1 MYLNVI
7 LTIFVIVQVVT
18 IVLIYKWWNKYG
30 RKLINSFFEVKKGIS
45 GNMGDIPG
53 NMGVNP
59 ANPFGQ
65 IPDMS
70 EMMKQFSQMTKNMGK
85 FK

>member
-18 IVLIYKWWNKYG
+18 MILMYKWWNKYG
-30 RKLINSFFEVKKGIS
+30 RKLFTTFTDMKSKIPNQMFNSVASNNVKG
-45 GNMGDIPG
+45 P
-53 NMGVNP
+53 
-59 ANPFGQ
+59 NPFGN

-70 EMMKQFSQMTKNMGK
+70 DMMKQFENMTKNMGK
-85 FK
+85 K

>member
-18 IVLIYKWWNKYG
+18 IILIYKWWDKYG
-30 RKLINSFFEVKKGIS
+30 RNLFTSFTDLKKGFPS
-45 GNMGDIPG
+45 KTPNSVGFNDIGYP
-53 NMGVNP
+53 
-59 ANPFGQ
+59 NPFQ
-65 IPDMS
+65 NIPDMKD
-70 EMMKQFSQMTKNMGK
+70 MMKQFSDMTNKMGK

>member
-18 IVLIYKWWNKYG
+18 IILIYKWWDKYG
-30 RKLINSFFEVKKGIS
+30 RSIFTSFTDLKKGFPTK
-45 GNMGDIPG
+45 IPNSVG
-53 NMGVNP
+53 FNDVGYP
-59 ANPFGQ
+59 NPFQ
-65 IPDMS
+65 NIPDMKDL
-70 EMMKQFSQMTKNMGK
+70 MKQMESMTKNMNK

>member
-1 MYLNVI
+1 MYLNII

-18 IVLIYKWWNKYG
+18 ILLIYKWWDKYG
-30 RKLINSFFEVKKGIS
+30 RNLFKSIIDMKKGFS
-45 GNMGDIPG
+45 GQIP
-53 NMGVNP
+53 NSVGVEGIKGP
-59 ANPFGQ
+59 NPFGN

-70 EMMKQFSQMTKNMGK
+70 VMMKQLSDMSNKMNK